1 MFCILASETEM
12 LQDSKSNAKQVVS
25 LTGVYL
31 ANVVA
36 VGSGYDCFS
45 RD

>member
-25 LTGVYL
+25 LDGRL
-31 ANVVA
+31 P
-36 VGSGYDCFS
+36 GQRRS
-45 RD
+45 RGLGL